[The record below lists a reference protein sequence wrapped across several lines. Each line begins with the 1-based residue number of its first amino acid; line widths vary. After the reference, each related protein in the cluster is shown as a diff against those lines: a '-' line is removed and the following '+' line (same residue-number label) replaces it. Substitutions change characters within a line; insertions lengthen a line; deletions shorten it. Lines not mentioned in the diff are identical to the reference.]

1 MKFTENRDYVGVRE
15 NPTDVLSEA
24 SVFVYDM
31 TTGAKRELP
40 PRNDLVNHSPDGFEW
55 GYAGSGPAQLAFAI
69 LLDAFDEKTARTWY
83 QEFKDRKIATLR
95 RDRGFV
101 MPVKEVWEWM
111 DLMLV
116 RLGEQEVV
124 DV

>member
-15 NPTDVLSEA
+15 DPTDVLSEA

-116 RLGEQEVV
+116 RLGEQEMV